1 MFLDYT
7 KYLSQNYS
15 WFPFVVDRHS
25 NIQKQMSA
33 TLLRLVNETRVSIA
47 SILIQYLVFP
57 YLLLKNHPQL
67 TGMFPCQAKLMA
79 SNMRTTWVTQ
89 AKKNPQKQHP
99 QEKRTPVNSHEQIR
113 STRLSGACLRL
124 GGRDI
129 RISCRSQIGN
139 GWIYPVYGD
148 PASWKAYITSPTMGW
163 ERLKPHDGVPSG
175 ELT

>member
-1 MFLDYT
+1 MT
-7 KYLSQNYS
+7 IPNTCHKTIRG
-15 WFPFVVDRHS
+15 FPVVDRHS

-89 AKKNPQKQHP
+89 AKKTIPRNN
-99 QEKRTPVNSHEQIR
+99 T
-113 STRLSGACLRL
+113 
-124 GGRDI
+124 
-129 RISCRSQIGN
+129 
-139 GWIYPVYGD
+139 
-148 PASWKAYITSPTMGW
+148 
-163 ERLKPHDGVPSG
+163 LKKKG
-175 ELT
+175 LL